1 MLPQRK
7 FKMLWN
13 GQGMKLTKFIYI
25 LGWSCIIAGLALS
38 FYNNYFAEEQKEEI
52 KTEIKDI
59 YYKSKQCL
67 KELLYF
73 ESRNTSIKEREAI
86 LDVTLNR
93 YKHKNY
99 PSTICEVVQQ
109 DKQYSYRNNLQDKS
123 QTILPAFQNI
133 NSILDQKA
141 YLEIEEIVDNRF
153 QSGSILPNKVLPENA
168 LWYHTKQ
175 IGKKPKWSRSKNIKQ
190 IVVDKTF
197 VHRYYVTI
205 D

>member
-1 MLPQRK
+1 
-7 FKMLWN
+7 
-13 GQGMKLTKFIYI
+13 MKLTKII
-25 LGWSCIIAGLALS
+25 STLGWSCIAAGLTLS
-38 FYNNYFAEEQKEEI
+38 FYNKYFAKEQKEEI
-52 KTEIKDI
+52 RTEIKDT

-109 DKQYSYRNNLQDKS
+109 DKQYSYRNNLQDKF
-123 QTILPAFQNI
+123 QIILPEFQSI

-175 IGKKPKWSRSKNIKQ
+175 IEKKPKWSRSKKIKQ

-197 VHRYYVTI
+197 KHKYYLAI
-205 D
+205 N